1 VSVLTQTI
9 QSKVWSSIV
18 KREVIS
24 FKIPRPKHRADFL
37 FNDGEFKPKSEKIAK
52 AYRRREKHRNQS
64 DYEDRFY
71 L

>member
-1 VSVLTQTI
+1 
-9 QSKVWSSIV
+9 V